1 MSQLTNKHRA
11 DPRRG
16 DVWKVAFPNRP
27 NDPHL
32 PRPAIVISNDK
43 HNQYADSVLVVPVF
57 NDKEL
62 PRLLPTHVSIGKGTG
77 GLTKDSRAMCEH
89 IASIDKSK
97 LVEQLGVMPSI
108 ILTSIGQAIKK
119 AVE

>member
-1 MSQLTNKHRA
+1 MSQPTNKHRA

-16 DVWKVAFPNRP
+16 DVWKVAFPNCP

-62 PRLLPTHVSIGKGTG
+62 PRLLPTHVSISKGTG

-89 IASIDKSK
+89 IASVDKNK

-108 ILTSIGQAIKK
+108 ILTSIVQGIKK